1 MGPKRRD
8 FMKKYHAARNIY
20 DESNIRTAAQERA
33 SAPSED
39 EIRQR
44 AFEIH
49 VTRGGT
55 HGSDVD
61 DWLQAERELNGKY
74 NSTTK
79 SPQTGTDDNIGGPS
93 FT

>member
-1 MGPKRRD
+1 MGLKRRD
-8 FMKKYHAARNIY
+8 FMKKYHAARNLY
-20 DESNIRTAAQERA
+20 DESNIRTEAQERA
-33 SAPSED
+33 YAPSED

-74 NSTTK
+74 NK
-79 SPQTGTDDNIGGPS
+79 VAADGNRR
-93 FT
+93 

>member
-1 MGPKRRD
+1 
-8 FMKKYHAARNIY
+8 MKKYHAARNIY
-20 DESNIRTAAQERA
+20 DDSNIRIEAQEGA
-33 SAPSED
+33 YAPSED

-74 NSTTK
+74 NEVAA
-79 SPQTGTDDNIGGPS
+79 DRNRR
-93 FT
+93 